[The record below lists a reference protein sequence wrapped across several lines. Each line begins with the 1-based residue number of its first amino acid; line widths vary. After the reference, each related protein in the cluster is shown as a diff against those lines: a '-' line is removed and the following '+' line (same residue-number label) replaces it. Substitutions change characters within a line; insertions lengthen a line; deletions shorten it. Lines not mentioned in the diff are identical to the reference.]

1 VDSLSSEK
9 NGQQTSSEKPR
20 ARVRW
25 LIVAAV
31 LLASGIVLV
40 VLGMRGPQV
49 GPGIPSPIGRT
60 SPITSRPATL
70 AQSRVSEVEVS
81 SSLVPGTSAVLTG
94 VSSNSWHV
102 KVASEHVRSQPSD
115 PAARGANSPG
125 ASTKR
130 DEVQVMSRPV
140 HLSIPAIGLSD
151 DVSELGLNA
160 NGTVQVPTS
169 WNVPG
174 WYKLGPVPGE
184 RGSAVI
190 LGHVDSVNGPAAFYR
205 LSSLRPGDEVT
216 VQLSGG
222 ATVRFKVIGL
232 RMYLKTKFPDQLVY
246 GPRSYSALQLVTCGG
261 AFDSTTHHYLS
272 NLVVFT
278 KLVN

>member
-1 VDSLSSEK
+1 VNSLSSVK
-9 NGQQTSSEKPR
+9 NGRQTSIEKPR

-25 LIVAAV
+25 LIVSAV
-31 LLASGIVLV
+31 LLAAGVVLV

-49 GPGIPSPIGRT
+49 GPGIPGPIGRT
-60 SPITSRPATL
+60 SPTTSRPATI
-70 AQSRVSEVEVS
+70 ARSRVSKVNF
-81 SSLVPGTSAVLTG
+81 SSLVVPGTGAVSTG
-94 VSSNSWHV
+94 SSSDSRHV
-102 KVASEHVRSQPSD
+102 KAASDDIRSQLPTLT
-115 PAARGANSPG
+115 AQGANSPVT
-125 ASTKR
+125 STRR
-130 DEVQVMSRPV
+130 DEAQVNSHPV

-160 NGTVQVPTS
+160 DGSVQVPTS

-184 RGSAVI
+184 KGSAVI

-205 LSSLRPGDEVT
+205 LSSLRPGDQVT
-216 VQLSGG
+216 VRLSGG

-278 KLVN
+278 ALVN